1 MTENLTSSYIGS
13 LISMHGHSIN
23 HQSHNSDCTCV
34 LSNLMH
40 LSQQIYSGQ
49 FLCEK
54 SVKTGVEVEVIGLPG
69 DPKKKY
75 RTKWS
80 TTPNAINPVWN
91 EEPFVFEKVETVR
104 WLQRV
109 KHAAQLSDW
118 ICVLFI
124 DLASRN
130 GFFKNC
136 CSWREWEICGTQN
149 NPHRCH
155 PVRSVN
161 SWGCS

>member
-1 MTENLTSSYIGS
+1 
-13 LISMHGHSIN
+13 MHGHSIA
-23 HQSHNSDCTCV
+23 HQCYSSFHTCV
-34 LSNLMH
+34 SSNLTY

-49 FLCEK
+49 FLSEK

-91 EEPFVFEKVETVR
+91 EEPFVFEKVGTAA
-104 WLQRV
+104 LNGFQRA
-109 KHAAQLSDW
+109 KHPSQLLDW
-118 ICVLFI
+118 MCVLFI
-124 DLASRN
+124 DPASRN
-130 GFFKNC
+130 GCFKNRRP
-136 CSWREWEICGTQN
+136 WREWKICGTQN
-149 NPHRCH
+149 NPSRCR

-161 SWGCS
+161 LSC